1 MPADYQKIRDE
12 NIARYGWDTAVLDL
26 LGRLYSERTH
36 FIFELIQNA
45 EDAGATEMAFEL
57 FTDRLRVRH
66 DGRPFT
72 EADVR
77 GICGVGASTKAADLT
92 AIGRFGIGFKSV
104 YAYTRSPRVR
114 SGAERFRIDHYVRP
128 VPLGPG
134 EPAAGTVFVFPFDH
148 DEVPPETAV
157 GEIAAALSQF
167 EPRTLLFLRSIQRIR
182 VRGEG
187 VAEALAER
195 VVAAGAGPRRQVTV
209 SRQPAG
215 DQETWLAWHR
225 DLDAAGHRGQRVEV
239 AFRVRGAAGGEGL
252 ASCEGVPLVVFFPTE
267 KETFLGF
274 AVQGPYRTT
283 PARDNVPEH
292 DPANQV
298 LAGETAALLAGVLRE
313 LRADGLLTA
322 EVLQA
327 MPLEA
332 ARFPPGS
339 LLRPLF
345 DTVRAA
351 LAAEELIPAADGG
364 HAAAASLKLAGDPGL
379 RGLLRPAQLGLLYSS
394 PGPLHFTAET
404 ITPNETPQL
413 YRYLRDELGIGEVTG
428 ADLAARLSAE
438 FLAAQPDEWIAAL
451 YAYLDARPSLWR
463 EAGPAGEEPG
473 RARQEPGPARQQP
486 ILRLEDGRHVVP
498 GETAQ
503 WPGAYLPG
511 VLVPGSGVPGS
522 GAGATGDGGSGTG
535 GGSVAGLPVVRRSVA
550 GVPAARR
557 FLEALGLTEPDLV
570 AQVLDG
576 ILPRY
581 EGLDAAALDPVQHDA
596 DLDVIMRAVGEA
608 PAGRRDELLRRLRET
623 AFLAG
628 ENAATGERRLLPP
641 PRLYQRSTDLER
653 YFDGNPGAW
662 FAADEYGPW
671 LPQLRGMG
679 VRDTVVVTARPPGTL
694 GHVPLVD
701 GFARHERGLAGF
713 DPEAQIDGLEFALAH
728 PGPARSEF
736 VWNVLLA
743 PSRHLVAGVIE
754 YSVRDGF
761 ADSTQQPA
769 RSAIGEAAAREA
781 WLPGPDGRF
790 HRPAVLSLDDLPP
803 TFQRD
808 EGLAA
813 ALGMSQP
820 VVAQAGR
827 QLGIPPGVLWGLAAY
842 PDLVTMVEREIESR
856 RRGGQPEGR

>member
-1 MPADYQKIRDE
+1 M
-12 NIARYGWDTAVLDL
+12 
-26 LGRLYSERTH
+26 
-36 FIFELIQNA
+36 
-45 EDAGATEMAFEL
+45 
-57 FTDRLRVRH
+57 
-66 DGRPFT
+66 
-72 EADVR
+72 
-77 GICGVGASTKAADLT
+77 
-92 AIGRFGIGFKSV
+92 
-104 YAYTRSPRVR
+104 
-114 SGAERFRIDHYVRP
+114 
-128 VPLGPG
+128 
-134 EPAAGTVFVFPFDH
+134 
-148 DEVPPETAV
+148 
-157 GEIAAALSQF
+157 
-167 EPRTLLFLRSIQRIR
+167 
-182 VRGEG
+182 
-187 VAEALAER
+187 
-195 VVAAGAGPRRQVTV
+195 

-215 DQETWLAWHR
+215 YRETWLAWHR
-225 DLDAAGHRGQRVEV
+225 DLDTAGHPGQRVEL
-239 AFRVRGAAGGEGL
+239 AFRVSAAAGGGL
-252 ASCEGVPLVVFFPTE
+252 ASYEGVPLVVFFPTE

-298 LAGETAALLAGVLRE
+298 LARETAVLLGEVLRE
-313 LRADGLLTA
+313 LRTDGLLTA

-332 ARFPPGS
+332 VRFPPGS

-345 DTVRAA
+345 DAVRAA

-364 HAAAASLKLAGDPGL
+364 HAAAANLKLAGDPGL
-379 RGLLRPAQLGLLYSS
+379 RALLSPAQLGLLYSR
-394 PGPLHFTAET
+394 PGPLYFTAET
-404 ITPNETPQL
+404 ITPNEAPQL
-413 YRYLRDELGIGEVTG
+413 YRYLRDELGIGEMTG
-428 ADLAARLSAE
+428 TDLAARLSAE
-438 FLAAQPDEWIAAL
+438 FLAAQPDEWIAGL

-463 EAGPAGEEPG
+463 EAGLPGGERPAGERPG
-473 RARQEPGPARQQP
+473 EERPGPAGERPGPAGEQPREEQPGPARLQP
-486 ILRLEDGRHVVP
+486 IIRLEDGRHVVP
-498 GETAQ
+498 GASAQ
-503 WPGAYLPG
+503 WPGAYLPA
-511 VLVPGSGVPGS
+511 
-522 GAGATGDGGSGTG
+522 AGAQLSGGD
-535 GGSVAGLPVVRRSVA
+535 LPVVRRA
-550 GVPAARR
+550 IADVPAARR

-581 EGLDAAALDPVQHDA
+581 AGLDVAALDPVQHDA
-596 DLDVIMRAVGEA
+596 DLDAIIRAVGEA

-628 ENAATGERRLLPP
+628 ENAATGERCLLPP
-641 PRLYQRSTDLER
+641 PRLYQRSKDLER

-679 VRDTVVVTARPPGTL
+679 VRDTVAVTARPPGPL
-694 GHVPLVD
+694 GHVLLAD

-713 DPEAQIDGLEFALAH
+713 DPGAEIDGLEFALAH
-728 PGPARSEF
+728 PAAARSEF
-736 VWNVLLA
+736 VWNMLLA
-743 PSRHLVAGVIE
+743 PSRHLVAGTIE
-754 YSVRDGF
+754 FSVRDGF

-820 VVAQAGR
+820 VVAQASR
-827 QLGIPPGVLWGLAAY
+827 QLGLPPEVLWGLAAH
-842 PDLVTMVEREIESR
+842 PDLVTMVEREIASR
-856 RRGGQPEGR
+856 RRGA

>member
-1 MPADYQKIRDE
+1 VPADYQKIRDE

-57 FTDRLRVRH
+57 FPGRLEVRH

-77 GICGVGASTKAADLT
+77 GVCGVGASTKAADLT
-92 AIGRFGIGFKSV
+92 AIGQFGIGFKSV
-104 YAYTRSPRVR
+104 YAYTRSPRVC
-114 SGAERFRIDHYVRP
+114 SGGERFRIDHYVRP
-128 VPLGPG
+128 AALGPG
-134 EPAAGTVFVFPFDH
+134 ETAAGTVFVFPFDH
-148 DEVPPETAV
+148 DEVPPAAAAA
-157 GEIAAALSQF
+157 EIAAALSQF

-182 VRGEG
+182 VSGAGVEEA
-187 VAEALAER
+187 VAERA
-195 VVAAGAGPRRQVTV
+195 VAAGAGPRRQVTV
-209 SRQPAG
+209 SRHPAG
-215 DQETWLAWHR
+215 YREAWLAWHR
-225 DLDAAGHRGQRVEV
+225 DLGAAGHPGQRVEL
-239 AFRVRGAAGGEGL
+239 AFRVSDAAGGGL
-252 ASCEGVPLVVFFPTE
+252 ASYEGVPLVVFFPTE

-298 LAGETAALLAGVLRE
+298 LARETAALLGEVLRE

-322 EVLQA
+322 GVLQA

-332 ARFPPGS
+332 VRFPPGS

-379 RGLLRPAQLGLLYSS
+379 RALLSPAQLGLLYSR

-404 ITPNETPQL
+404 IALNETPQL

-438 FLAAQPDEWIAAL
+438 FLAAQPDEWIAGL

-463 EAGPAGEEPG
+463 ESGLGGELPGPEGELPG
-473 RARQEPGPARQQP
+473 PGGEQPGPARRQP
-486 ILRLEDGRHVVP
+486 IIRLEDGRQVVP
-498 GETAQ
+498 GASAQ
-503 WPGAYLPG
+503 WPGAYLPA
-511 VLVPGSGVPGS
+511 
-522 GAGATGDGGSGTG
+522 AGAQLSGGD
-535 GGSVAGLPVVRRSVA
+535 LPVVRRA
-550 GVPAARR
+550 IADVPAARR

-581 EGLDAAALDPVQHDA
+581 AGLDAAALDPVQHDA
-596 DLDVIMRAVGEA
+596 DLDVIIRAVGEA

-628 ENAATGERRLLPP
+628 ENAATGERSLLPP
-641 PRLYQRSTDLER
+641 PRLYQRSRDLER
-653 YFDGNPGAW
+653 YFDGNPAAW

-679 VRDTVVVTARPPGTL
+679 VRDTVEVTARPPGAL
-694 GHVPLVD
+694 GHILLAD

-743 PSRHLVAGVIE
+743 PRRHLIAGIIE

-769 RSAIGEAAAREA
+769 RSAIGEVAAREA

-820 VVAQAGR
+820 VVAQASR
-827 QLGIPPGVLWGLAAY
+827 QLGLPPGVLWGLAAH

-856 RRGGQPEGR
+856 RRGA